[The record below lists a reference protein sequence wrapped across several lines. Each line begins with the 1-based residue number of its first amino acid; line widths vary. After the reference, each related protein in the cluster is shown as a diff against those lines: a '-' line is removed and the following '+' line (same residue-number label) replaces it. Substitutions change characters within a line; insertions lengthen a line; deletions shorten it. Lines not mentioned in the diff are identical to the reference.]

1 MISEHRT
8 GGSVKTNKSL
18 TAVDRIAPG
27 ISIRTVKT
35 QAKIMGDA
43 KRRKE
48 ILGEKYGQEPSI
60 LRGVPVTKGQ
70 AEKFVK
76 WTTQGAWIGI
86 ALLVVYW
93 VTVRFIGPAVGWWQI
108 N

>member
-1 MISEHRT
+1 
-8 GGSVKTNKSL
+8 
-18 TAVDRIAPG
+18 
-27 ISIRTVKT
+27 
-35 QAKIMGDA
+35 MGDA

-60 LRGVPVTKGQ
+60 LRGVPVTKSQ

-76 WTTQGAWIGI
+76 WTTQGAWLGIG
-86 ALLVVYW
+86 LLVVYW